1 MDSLW
6 TEYEGERYH
15 VLGIAITDPELVS
28 RTKRVIRCCLG
39 LLVVLIVRTVIL
51 LLLDEPIATTVL
63 SLLFNLSIPAFGYLG
78 ARDGSSTLMCIFVAL
93 MFLNA
98 ANALA
103 VLGMVA
109 FAVIAQLPQRDSD
122 GSYHPF
128 IMTTSIWL
136 QVILILAWAIMALVA
151 AYHSNKLLSKLSQG
165 EAIAEVYNDDP
176 EIGLPEIDTK
186 LDMNDEASGAAAF
199 GLPEHERTTSKK
211 SNVLDEDFSPAANVS
226 SSRRRSAS
234 PASSAQEMR
243 QLSPPSE

>member
-1 MDSLW
+1 MNSLW

-15 VLGIAITDPELVS
+15 VLGIAITDPDLVS

-39 LLVVLIVRTVIL
+39 LVVVLIVRTVIL

-63 SLLFNLSIPAFGYLG
+63 SLVFNLSMPAFGYLG
-78 ARDGSSTLMCIFVAL
+78 ARDASSTLMCIFVAL
-93 MFLNA
+93 MLLNA
-98 ANALA
+98 TNALV

-109 FAVIAQLPQRDSD
+109 FAVIARIPQRDSD

-136 QVILILAWAIMALVA
+136 QVLLILAWAIMALVA

-186 LDMNDEASGAAAF
+186 LDMNDDNGGVAAF
-199 GLPEHERTTSKK
+199 GLPEHDRGTSKR
-211 SNVLDEDFSPAANVS
+211 SNVLDEDFSPASAS
-226 SSRRRSAS
+226 SARRRSAS
-234 PASSAQEMR
+234 PHEMR

>member
-51 LLLDEPIATTVL
+51 LLLDEPIATTAL

-109 FAVIAQLPQRDSD
+109 FAVIAQLPQRDSE
-122 GSYHPF
+122 GTYHPF

-136 QVILILAWAIMALVA
+136 QVILILAWAVMALVA

-186 LDMNDEASGAAAF
+186 LDLSEGAAAF
-199 GLPEHERTTSKK
+199 GLPENERGTSKK
-211 SNVLDEDFSPAANVS
+211 SHVLDEDFSPANMS

-234 PASSAQEMR
+234 PASSAREMR

>member
-1 MDSLW
+1 MESLW
-6 TEYEGERYH
+6 TEYGGERYH

-39 LLVVLIVRTVIL
+39 LLAVLIVRTVIL
-51 LLLDEPIATTVL
+51 LLIDEPIATTVL

-78 ARDGSSTLMCIFVAL
+78 ARDGSSTLMGIFVAL
-93 MFLNA
+93 MVLNA

-109 FAVIAQLPQRDSD
+109 FAVITQLPQRGSD

-136 QVILILAWAIMALVA
+136 QVILILAWAVMAVVA
-151 AYHSNKLLSKLSQG
+151 AYHANKLLSKLSQG

-176 EIGLPEIDTK
+176 EIGLPEIDNK
-186 LDMNDEASGAAAF
+186 LDTNEEQMASVAF
-199 GLPEHERTTSKK
+199 GLPENERASSRKT
-211 SNVLDEDFSPAANVS
+211 NVLDEDFSPAMTSSARHRASSVS
-226 SSRRRSAS
+226 SSS
-234 PASSAQEMR
+234 PHEMR
-243 QLSPPSE
+243 QLDSRAD